1 MKKLFFLA
9 SFALLGSSV
18 FAQSDIVPKDYKLV
32 AAADYALYEPQ
43 VLKAIDWLQAHPPEV
58 TKERAAV
65 SKFFLDW
72 ISGSPE
78 VSINIWEGIVN
89 FTEPNPS
96 LLVIFTAGWT
106 KYALET
112 RKFDDELNGNI
123 NGLERVIDYYEKHG
137 DHLARDPKVEAY
149 AELYKQ
155 KKLNTYVKNK
165 LQEFA
170 KTK

>member
-1 MKKLFFLA
+1 MY
-9 SFALLGSSV
+9 
-18 FAQSDIVPKDYKLV
+18 AQGDIVPKDYKFV
-32 AAADYALYEPQ
+32 AAVDYAPYEPQ
-43 VLKAIDWLQAHPPEV
+43 VMKAIDWLQANPPEV
-58 TKERAAV
+58 TAERAAV

-78 VSINIWEGIVN
+78 VMINIWEEIVN

-106 KYALET
+106 KYSLET

-123 NGLERVIDYYEKHG
+123 AGLERVIEYYGQHR
-137 DHLARDPKVEAY
+137 DHLTRDPKVEAY

-155 KKLNTYVKNK
+155 KKLNAYVKNK
-165 LQEFA
+165 LKIF
-170 KTK
+170 KKIKS